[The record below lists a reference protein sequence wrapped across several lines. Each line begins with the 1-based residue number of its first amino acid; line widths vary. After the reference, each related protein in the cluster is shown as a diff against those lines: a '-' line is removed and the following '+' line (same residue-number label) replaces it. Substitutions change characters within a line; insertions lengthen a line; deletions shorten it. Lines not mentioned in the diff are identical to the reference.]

1 MSVVGAHSVGREWAG
16 LILAIFWVRDDPG
29 DPLGRRVPP
38 VLSHLGSVGTAR
50 PLGWSL
56 GGLLRSCP
64 PEPMFL
70 LCGVIPRFPCVA
82 LVSRTALL
90 VRGVLPRSD
99 RRHPVTLAGVMRW
112 CAEATIIT
120 ARGGSLCGRPS
131 RCVAGPACAVLSP
144 CQGILLA
151 NLLPQDME
159 SRRLGACTGP
169 ILAGTPVRRRGV
181 LGAHVPGRRHGS
193 DPGR

>member
-16 LILAIFWVRDDPG
+16 LILAIFWARDDPG

-64 PEPMFL
+64 PKPMFL
-70 LCGVIPRFPCVA
+70 VRGAISRLPCVP
-82 LVSRTALL
+82 LVSWTALL
-90 VRGVLPRSD
+90 VTGVLPRSG
-99 RRHPVTLAGVMRW
+99 RRRPVTLAGVMRW

-120 ARGGSLCGRPS
+120 AR
-131 RCVAGPACAVLSP
+131 ALSP
-144 CQGILLA
+144 CQGVLLA
-151 NLLPQDME
+151 NLLPQDKE

-181 LGAHVPGRRHGS
+181 LGAHVLGRRHGS
-193 DPGR
+193 DPGLPASLL